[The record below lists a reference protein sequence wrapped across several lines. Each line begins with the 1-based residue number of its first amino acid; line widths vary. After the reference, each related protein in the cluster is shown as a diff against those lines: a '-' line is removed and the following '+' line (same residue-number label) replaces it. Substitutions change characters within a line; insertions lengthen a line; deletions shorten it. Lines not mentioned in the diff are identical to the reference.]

1 VLSKV
6 FKILRDHGPLMLA
19 AKGVGKLIGTERMQ
33 SLLDR
38 AEGRRLQ
45 SALRNLPSD
54 LNKNDIL
61 DFCWSAQGRLIR
73 PDQIR
78 EEISGLLDF
87 VFGEKKEV
95 RYVMEIG
102 THNGGTLF
110 PFTRLSRPN
119 ACIISLDL
127 PHADFGGGYEPWKRD
142 LYQNF
147 AVSGQTLHLLQA
159 DSHEQAT
166 CKSVQDL
173 LGANQLDFLFIDGDH
188 TYGGVKKD
196 FEMYS
201 PLVRAGGIVAFH
213 DIIHGPSVPTSRVD
227 QFWEHIKSRYP
238 YREII
243 NDAAQGGAG
252 IGLITM

>member
-1 VLSKV
+1 MVGKI
-6 FKILRDHGPLMLA
+6 FKILREQGPLMLA
-19 AKGVGKLIGTERMQ
+19 AKGVGKLIGPERMQ
-33 SLLDR
+33 NLLDR

-45 SALRNLPSD
+45 SVLRNLPSD
-54 LNKNDIL
+54 LNKNDLL

-78 EEISGLLDF
+78 EEFSRLLEL
-87 VFGEKKEV
+87 VFGENKEV
-95 RYVMEIG
+95 RYVLEIG

-119 ACIISLDL
+119 ADIISLDL
-127 PHADFGGGYEPWKRD
+127 PHAEFGGGYEPWKRE

-147 AVSGQTLHLLQA
+147 AVSGRTLHLLQA

-166 CKSVQDL
+166 YKSVQDL

-188 TYGGVKKD
+188 TYEGVKKD

-201 PLVRAGGIVAFH
+201 PLVRAGGFVAFH
-213 DIIHGPSVPTSRVD
+213 DIIHGPAVPSSRVD
-227 QFWEHIKSRYP
+227 QFWEYIKSSYP
-238 YREII
+238 HQEII
-243 NDAAQGGAG
+243 NDVAQGGAG